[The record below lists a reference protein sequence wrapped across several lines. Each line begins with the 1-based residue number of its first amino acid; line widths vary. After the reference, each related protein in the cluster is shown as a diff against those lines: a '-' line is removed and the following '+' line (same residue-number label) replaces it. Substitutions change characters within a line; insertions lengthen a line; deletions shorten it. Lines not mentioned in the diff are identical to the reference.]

1 MNWHNFI
8 FSDKRSVR
16 LRRHLV
22 FWLLWWFYFIITYFY
37 YLQIGLQKIEFES
50 WNVPFFIKSLLLLSI
65 HILSCYC
72 FIGFLLPRYLLKGKY
87 LATIIG
93 TVILCAVILLAS
105 FYLHKVIFPLI
116 NSAFNYNPL
125 VASRNIWWTSI
136 SSGLFSAPKVI
147 AIAMAIKLLKR
158 WYLKQK
164 EKERLEKEKLIT
176 DLQLL
181 KAQIHP
187 EFLFTT
193 LDSVYQFAIKDSS
206 RAATLLLKLSDL
218 LSYILYESDK
228 VLVPLNKE
236 IKIIKDYM
244 ALEKAR
250 MGDQLE
256 MDIAVKGE
264 AGGKMIPPLLLLP
277 FIENSLSYCYNKH
290 LETCWI
296 NLELRFDG
304 NELSMKLINGKSIE
318 SLADPINENGLIN
331 VQKRLEI
338 MYPGNYRFKT
348 NIEPEIVMTYL
359 KIVLKGSMDENGNS
373 FYNSEQNT
381 YATT

>member
-8 FSDKRSVR
+8 FSDKPSVR

-22 FWLLWWFYFIITYFY
+22 FWLLWWFYFIVTYFY

-50 WNVPFFIKSLLLLSI
+50 WNLPFFIKSLLLLSI

-72 FIGFLLPRYLLKGKY
+72 VIGFLLPRYLLKAKY
-87 LATIIG
+87 VAIIIG
-93 TVILCAVILLAS
+93 SITLCVAILFAG
-105 FYLHKVIFPLI
+105 FYMHKIIFPMI
-116 NSAFNYNPL
+116 NSAFNYHPV
-125 VASRNIWWTSI
+125 VAPRNIWWTSI
-136 SSGLFSAPKVI
+136 ASGLFSAPKVI
-147 AIAMAIKLLKR
+147 AIAIAIKLLKR

-193 LDSVYQFAIKDSS
+193 LDSVYEFALKDNS
-206 RAATLLLKLSDL
+206 RAAILLLKLSDL
-218 LSYILYESDK
+218 LSYVLYECGK
-228 VLVPLNKE
+228 ALVPLNKE

-250 MGDQLE
+250 MGNRLE

-277 FIENSLSYCYNKH
+277 FIENSFSYCYNKN
-290 LETCWI
+290 LETSWI
-296 NLELRFDG
+296 NLELRIDDI
-304 NELSMKLINGKSIE
+304 ELSMKLINGKSVDAVAE
-318 SLADPINENGLIN
+318 PINENGMVN
-331 VQKRLEI
+331 VQKRLDI
-338 MYPGNYRFKT
+338 MYPGNYKFKT
-348 NIEPEIVMTYL
+348 STEPEIVMTYL
-359 KIVLKGSMDENGNS
+359 KIPLKESKDENANS
-373 FYNSEQNT
+373 FYNAERNA

>member
-1 MNWHNFI
+1 M
-8 FSDKRSVR
+8 
-16 LRRHLV
+16 
-22 FWLLWWFYFIITYFY
+22 
-37 YLQIGLQKIEFES
+37 
-50 WNVPFFIKSLLLLSI
+50 
-65 HILSCYC
+65 
-72 FIGFLLPRYLLKGKY
+72 
-87 LATIIG
+87 
-93 TVILCAVILLAS
+93 
-105 FYLHKVIFPLI
+105 
-116 NSAFNYNPL
+116 
-125 VASRNIWWTSI
+125 
-136 SSGLFSAPKVI
+136 
-147 AIAMAIKLLKR
+147 LKR

-193 LDSVYQFAIKDSS
+193 LDSVYQFALKDTS

-296 NLELRFDG
+296 NLELRVDG

-359 KIVLKGSMDENGNS
+359 KIVLKGSMDENANS
-373 FYNSEQNT
+373 FLNT
-381 YATT
+381 ELHAYATP